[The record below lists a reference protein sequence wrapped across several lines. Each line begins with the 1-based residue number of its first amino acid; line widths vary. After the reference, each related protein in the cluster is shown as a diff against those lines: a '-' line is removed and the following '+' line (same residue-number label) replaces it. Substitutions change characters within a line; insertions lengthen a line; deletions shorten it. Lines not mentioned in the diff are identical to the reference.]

1 MPATTLFKDS
11 LTVINVGLK
20 GFADNVVAAGGQCVA
35 LDWQPPAQGDR
46 DGAWALAE
54 VSNHPAVDAANTIA
68 LARFIEANP
77 VLTGVATARDVLP
90 GMASNRRL
98 IVHAGPPIEWPAMCG
113 PMRGAVLGAVVL
125 EGWADSAEAALHLV
139 ERGEV
144 ALEPCH
150 HHGAVGPMAGII
162 SPSMP
167 VFVVENRAAG
177 NRAYCNFNEGLG
189 KVLRF
194 GANGPEVI
202 ARLRMIATVVAP
214 TLRAVLARTGA
225 IELKPLMAQALNMGD
240 EVHNRNAAATA
251 LFIKRIA
258 PALIEADVAR
268 ADAVATIQFIAG
280 NDHFF
285 LNLSMAACKAMCD
298 AAAGVAGSS
307 MVTAMA
313 RNGVNFGVRL
323 SGTGDAW
330 FEAPANPVDGL
341 YFPGYSI
348 ADAAA
353 DLGDSA
359 ITETAGVGG
368 FAMAAAPA
376 IVKFVGGTPTDAIHH
391 SLRMRAITLGAN
403 PSFTLPALDFAA
415 SAAGIDARKVVD
427 CGVLPVIN
435 SGIAH
440 REAGVGQIGAGVT
453 TAPMACFTAAV
464 KALARGVLPHPGPLP
479 QAGEGARSSLAP
491 VLGGEGRGE
500 GQSS

>member
-1 MPATTLFKDS
+1 F
-11 LTVINVGLK
+11 I
-20 GFADNVVAAGGQCVA
+20 
-35 LDWQPPAQGDR
+35 
-46 DGAWALAE
+46 
-54 VSNHPAVDAANTIA
+54 AANQ
-68 LARFIEANP
+68 
-77 VLTGVATARDVLP
+77 VLIDVATARDVLP
-90 GMASNRRL
+90 GMAGGRQL
-98 IVHAGPPIEWPAMCG
+98 IVHAGPPIAWRSMCG
-113 PMRGAVLGAVVL
+113 PMQGAVLGAAIL
-125 EGWADSAEAALHLV
+125 EGWAGSVDAAERLV
-139 ERGEV
+139 AGGGVEL
-144 ALEPCH
+144 APCH
-150 HHGAVGPMAGII
+150 DQGAVGPMAGII

-167 VFVVENRAAG
+167 VFVVENKAAG

-202 ARLRMIATVVAP
+202 ARLRMLAETIAP
-214 TLRAVLARTGA
+214 TLRSVLAKSGP
-225 IELKPLMAQALNMGD
+225 IELKPLMAQAINMGD
-240 EVHNRNAAATA
+240 EVHNRNVAATA

-258 PALIEADVAR
+258 PALFD
-268 ADAVATIQFIAG
+268 ADATHKDAAATLAFIAG

-285 LNLSMAACKAMCD
+285 LNLSMAACKSMCD

-323 SGTGDAW
+323 SGTGSTW

-391 SLRMRAITLGAN
+391 SLRMRAITLGVN

-415 SAAGIDARKVVD
+415 AAVGIDARKVVD
-427 CGVLPVIN
+427 NGVLPVIN

-440 REAGVGQIGAGVT
+440 RQAGVGQIGAGVT
-453 TAPMACFTAAV
+453 TAPMACFTSAV
-464 KALARGVLPHPGPLP
+464 KALARSI
-479 QAGEGARSSLAP
+479 GEM
-491 VLGGEGRGE
+491 GR
-500 GQSS
+500 QR

>member
-1 MPATTLFKDS
+1 MSTKTLFKET
-11 LTVINVGLK
+11 LIVINVGLK
-20 GFADNVVAAGGQCVA
+20 GFGEDIVAAGGDCVA
-35 LDWQPPAQGDR
+35 LEWQPPAQGDR
-46 DGAWALAE
+46 QGAWALAE
-54 VSNHPAVDAANTIA
+54 IVNHPLVEAANTTA
-68 LARFIEANP
+68 LARFIAANP

-90 GMASNRRL
+90 GMAGGRRL
-98 IVHAGPPIEWPAMCG
+98 IVHAGPPIAWPKMCG
-113 PMRGAVLGAVVL
+113 PMRGAVLGAVML
-125 EGWADSAEAALHLV
+125 EGWAGSVDAAERLV
-139 ERGEV
+139 ARGGIE
-144 ALEPCH
+144 LEPCH
-150 HHGAVGPMAGII
+150 HQAAVGPMAGII
-162 SPSMP
+162 SPAMP
-167 VFVVENRAAG
+167 VFVVENKSTG

-194 GANGPEVI
+194 GANGPDVI
-202 ARLRMIATVVAP
+202 GRLRMMASVVAP
-214 TLRAVLARTGA
+214 TLRAVLARTGP
-225 IELKPLMAQALNMGD
+225 IELKPLMAQAINMGD
-240 EVHNRNAAATA
+240 EVHNRNVAATA

-258 PALIEADVAR
+258 PALIEADVTR
-268 ADAVATIQFIAG
+268 HDAAASLAFIAG

-323 SGTGDAW
+323 SGTGDTW

-359 ITETAGVGG
+359 ITETAGLGG

-415 SAAGIDARKVVD
+415 ASVGIDARKVID
-427 CGVLPVIN
+427 SGVLPVIN

-464 KALARGVLPHPGPLP
+464 KALARSV
-479 QAGEGARSSLAP
+479 AEI
-491 VLGGEGRGE
+491 GRPT
-500 GQSS
+500 